1 MINPL
6 QFECNGS
13 RLASISDATLYFPML
28 TRFMIGKEHLS
39 QPGTPETPMMWTKN
53 SKREIQIQLAE
64 LQDEFQG
71 IASTWEV
78 HQQIGKGGYGVV
90 YLGSWRGMQVAIKRT
105 IFQVIISWPGLQ
117 ELMETKQLLNTTKPK
132 QCCHRRQWAM
142 ERVMPNARSPS
153 VKLPSMPH

>member
-1 MINPL
+1 
-6 QFECNGS
+6 
-13 RLASISDATLYFPML
+13 
-28 TRFMIGKEHLS
+28 MIGKEPLS
-39 QPGTPETPMMWTKN
+39 QPGTLIMSRGVSKN

-78 HQQIGKGGYGVV
+78 HQQIGKGAYGVV

-117 ELMETKQLLNTTKPK
+117 ELMETKKLRSTTKPSNSL
-132 QCCHRRQWAM
+132 
-142 ERVMPNARSPS
+142 NAGNGRW
-153 VKLPSMPH
+153 KE